1 MKNYD
6 PTLSYDPTVKLN
18 YSGGGF
24 VEEYRAT
31 NPTGWAKL
39 DIVLTGG
46 AALTSGTVDVF
57 NYLNSSSKVSDP
69 DTLTSESGFSL
80 TTGAQTW
87 DNGGGDSV
95 TLTCTQTAWVTV
107 FEAMGVAS
115 MHVALIRMIRS
126 VAGANQFGQS
136 IEVKKK
142 TFLGGQVNND
152 INPSAFLSP
161 DQFQTDRVDIPIDLV
176 IDAETGVYV
185 TVVGNSQVV
194 TLSMFIDRYK
204 KTYGGSSLKS

>member
-24 VEEYRAT
+24 VEEYRAS

-39 DIVLTGG
+39 DLVLTGG
-46 AALTSGTVDVF
+46 AALSTGTADVF
-57 NYLNSSSKVSDP
+57 NYLSSSSRQSDP
-69 DTLTSESGFSL
+69 DTLNSESSFSL
-80 TTGAQTW
+80 TTGEQSW
-87 DNGGGDSV
+87 DNGGGDSI
-95 TLTCTQTAWVTV
+95 TLSCTQKAWVGV
-107 FEAMGVAS
+107 FEALGMAS

-126 VAGANQFGQS
+126 VTGANQFGQS
-136 IEVKKK
+136 ITIKKR
-142 TFLGGQVNND
+142 TFLGGIVEND
-152 INPSAFLSP
+152 VNPSAFLSP

-185 TVVGNSQVV
+185 TVVGQSQVV
-194 TLSMFIDRYK
+194 TLSLFIDRYK